1 MKLEDFKS
9 KWHFCLFANAIFSVF
24 EKSKNYC
31 FIKEIVFVLLPI
43 VLCKH
48 EN

>member
-1 MKLEDFKS
+1 MKPEDFKS
-9 KWHFCLFANAIFSVF
+9 KWHFRLFTNAIFSVF

-31 FIKEIVFVLLPI
+31 FVKEIVFVLLPI
-43 VLCKH
+43 VLCNN